1 MVRLLLTQAA
11 CYRFSDANR
20 DPMKPWQPN
29 NPAAPGAARRLNLA
43 REGKRKG
50 LNAESNPAL
59 LPRVEVFSLDI
70 PFYRTF

>member
-1 MVRLLLTQAA
+1 MQ
-11 CYRFSDANR
+11 
-20 DPMKPWQPN
+20 PWQPN
-29 NPAAPGAARRLNLA
+29 DPAAPGAGAARRLNLV

-50 LNAESNPAL
+50 LNAKSNLAL

>member
-1 MVRLLLTQAA
+1 
-11 CYRFSDANR
+11 
-20 DPMKPWQPN
+20 MKPWQPN
-29 NPAAPGAARRLNLA
+29 DPTAPSGAARRLNLV

-50 LNAESNPAL
+50 LNAKSNLIL